1 MWKQCTDSK
10 SLVTSRLE
18 EAADKLDSL
27 NELVTQSSV
36 EAAEQVDKCKESV
49 SVLKKTRQPFEA
61 FYKRQIQLI
70 SELQTVPGFDTSN
83 LKREL
88 GQVQQKFGFL
98 GEGLTKKMGNLD
110 SQLVIWKQIEQSRD
124 DILSWSADTQ
134 KNLQEAIENLSDT
147 EIANVKLQK
156 YRNEVN
162 PMMSNK
168 GSIEQKIEQLL
179 KVNSDKKIDT
189 LSKIKSALDL
199 KLEET
204 ERICNELKGALGNLG
219 ESSELIKEEIKR
231 KIDRFG
237 SGFFEIRGYIR
248 NR

>member
-1 MWKQCTDSK
+1 MTNLLTKQQSKSQTLIAMWKQCTDSK
-10 SLVTSRLE
+10 SLITLRLE
-18 EAADKLDSL
+18 EAADTLDSL

-61 FYKRQIQLI
+61 FYKRRTQLI

-88 GQVQQKFGFL
+88 SQVQQKFGFL

-134 KNLQEAIENLSDT
+134 KILKEPLKTCQIPRLQMLSS
-147 EIANVKLQK
+147 
-156 YRNEVN
+156 R
-162 PMMSNK
+162 
-168 GSIEQKIEQLL
+168 SIEM
-179 KVNSDKKIDT
+179 
-189 LSKIKSALDL
+189 KSIL
-199 KLEET
+199 
-204 ERICNELKGALGNLG
+204 
-219 ESSELIKEEIKR
+219 
-231 KIDRFG
+231 
-237 SGFFEIRGYIR
+237 
-248 NR
+248 